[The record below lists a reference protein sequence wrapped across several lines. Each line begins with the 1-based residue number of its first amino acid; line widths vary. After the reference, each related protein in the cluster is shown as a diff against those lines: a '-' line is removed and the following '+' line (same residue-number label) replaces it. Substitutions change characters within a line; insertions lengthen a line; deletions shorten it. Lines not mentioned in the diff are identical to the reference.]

1 MALEAVVFPQD
12 PFVYK
17 DLFNLESS
25 SSSLSFIHDQ
35 DEDFY
40 YLPNQTQNSP
50 ILLDHH
56 YNFNYESSQRVDST
70 AEEAVAGERQDG
82 GGSGRPGRRRRGRT
96 QKNKEELE
104 NQRMTHITVE
114 RNRRKQMN
122 EYLSILRSLMPH
134 SYVQRGDQASI
145 IGGAIN
151 FVKELEQ
158 QVHLLSA
165 QTNVINNPFPS
176 HVLPNNNI
184 ISSSSFPHHFFAFPS
199 SSPSS
204 SSSSSSSPSSSS
216 SLDDSSSAAVMT
228 SNNSNNNPNTLIQ
241 SSIGDIEV
249 SMVDSHANLK
259 ITCKKLPKQLLKI
272 VSGLHSLHLTVLHLN
287 VSTTHQFVLYS
298 FSLKVEEDCGL
309 SSVDE
314 IANGV
319 YQLLCRIQEETFSI

>member
-1 MALEAVVFPQD
+1 MKCNENF
-12 PFVYK
+12 Y
-17 DLFNLESS
+17 LFLFLFCSS
-25 SSSLSFIHDQ
+25 FW
-35 DEDFY
+35 
-40 YLPNQTQNSP
+40 
-50 ILLDHH
+50 LL
-56 YNFNYESSQRVDST
+56 Q
-70 AEEAVAGERQDG
+70 
-82 GGSGRPGRRRRGRT
+82 
-96 QKNKEELE
+96 
-104 NQRMTHITVE
+104 
-114 RNRRKQMN
+114 
-122 EYLSILRSLMPH
+122 
-134 SYVQRGDQASI
+134 GDQASI

-204 SSSSSSSPSSSS
+204 SSSSSSSS

-298 FSLKVEEDCGL
+298 FSLKVISPSFFQVINVRLRTRTCNVRVHFYIITRVGVIIRL
-309 SSVDE
+309 FNLFYYSYSS
-314 IANGV
+314 
-319 YQLLCRIQEETFSI
+319 FF